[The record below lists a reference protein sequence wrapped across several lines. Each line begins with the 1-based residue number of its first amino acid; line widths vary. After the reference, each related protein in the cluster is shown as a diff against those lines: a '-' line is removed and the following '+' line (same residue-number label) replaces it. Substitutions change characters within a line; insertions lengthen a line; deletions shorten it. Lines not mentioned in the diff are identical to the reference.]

1 MSHSNNKNTSQSVT
15 CDKECMANMRALQ
28 PKADRDDAVA
38 LATSAGTY
46 DVVEVWSNTKLAG
59 APAVKCTATECD
71 ALTVSVPAFGAS
83 TYVRLVPQG
92 Q

>member
-1 MSHSNNKNTSQSVT
+1 MT

-38 LATSAGTY
+38 LAARAGTY